1 MDGELMK
8 IILEN
13 GIQKLI
19 PSIEENW
26 LLDKKD
32 LEKEIQERYYFK
44 FAYLPAI
51 ITIEEC
57 EGKYIETEMEV
68 NNG

>member
-1 MDGELMK
+1 MK

-26 LLDKKD
+26 LLNKED
-32 LEKEIQERYYFK
+32 LEKEIEERYYFK
-44 FAYLPAI
+44 FAYLPPNV
-51 ITIEEC
+51 TIEEC
-57 EGKYIETEMEV
+57 EEKYIETEMEV